1 MSTNKKVKLIFQ
13 PVGPNR
19 YCERKHFTDNIS
31 AGSTPGFS
39 DIEKFKL
46 NSELRNLKHVL

>member
-1 MSTNKKVKLIFQ
+1 MSANEWQ
-13 PVGPNR
+13 NC

-46 NSELRNLKHVL
+46 ILNWEI